1 MTNGLS
7 RAALA
12 ALCLAT
18 GACSGVQ
25 HFNPQL
31 SPMRLDEETMPEASV
46 RVPMPAPQTGEPLT
60 RADRASL
67 WQNGERGF
75 FGDQR
80 AENVG
85 DLLTIRIE
93 IDDQAALE
101 NESER
106 SRSGEEQVGTPTF
119 FGLGTSLT
127 DRLPNPLPGDD
138 IVGLE
143 SESSSSGSGSIERS
157 EEINLKV
164 AATIIDE
171 LPNGNLV
178 VAGRQEVRVNS
189 ELRELRVSGIIR
201 PVDIAKDNSITYD
214 KIAEARISYGGRGQL
229 SQVQTPRYGQRAL
242 DVVLPY

>member
-1 MTNGLS
+1 MTNGLT

-12 ALCLAT
+12 ALCLST
-18 GACSGVQ
+18 GACGGVQ

-46 RVPMPAPQTGEPLT
+46 RVPMPAPQPGEPLT

-93 IDDQAALE
+93 IDDEAALE

-106 SRSGEEQVGTPTF
+106 SRTGEEQVATPTF